1 MIFCRSGQ
9 VSSLSESL
17 KASAI
22 EMVELIGTL
31 KWKDDYL
38 LIGRSSP
45 EVEGF
50 FKGEQTAVIESKV
63 VVEDESVDSVVL
75 AVDSMDFID
84 GKTLWITSPEDK
96 ERLSHPG
103 NPVSSSSVQLIPQK
117 GFLSLRLCE
126 ISQHFKYHDLHPSII
141 NYHHWSSTL
150 ICLQD
155 IPSIV

>member
-1 MIFCRSGQ
+1 MIFCWFGQ
-9 VSSLSESL
+9 VTSLSEWL

-22 EMVELIGTL
+22 KMVKLIRKL

-45 EVEGF
+45 EIESF
-50 FKGEQTAVIESKV
+50 FKREETAVIESKV

-75 AVDSMDFID
+75 TVDSMDFID
-84 GKTLWITSPEDK
+84 RKSLWIPSSEDK

-103 NPVSSSSVQLIPQK
+103 NPVSSTSVQLIPQK

-126 ISQHFKYHDLHPSII
+126 ISQHFKYHDLGPSII
-141 NYHHWSSTL
+141 NYHHWSSL
-150 ICLQD
+150 
-155 IPSIV
+155 PMSA